1 METFFVVIKN
11 QYKDSIELLRLSAE
25 IEKLDTIEKA
35 AIMMGTPSNLKLMQE
50 AGYFSDP
57 KETGATPNDLV
68 VGLVVPKGTKDVAL
82 EQAKKILTTE
92 TKSKSRSG
100 ELAPKTISQGIK
112 VIEEAGEGK
121 ANIAVISVPGP
132 YASAE
137 TLKALKNGMHVFLFS
152 DNVPLEDEIE
162 LKSYASSKNLLLMG
176 PDCGTSVLDGVP
188 FSFANKIRRGRI
200 GLVGAAG
207 TGLQQVSSLI
217 DQHGEGISQMIG
229 VGGHDLG
236 EKVGGL
242 MMLQGIE
249 RLNQDPNTKV
259 IVLVSKAPSPVIANK
274 VFEKIR
280 QVSKPVV
287 VCFLGYDG
295 NVETKAYIATT
306 LSDAALYSTQLAQGI
321 KPSSTFRETWDSK
334 NFQQKG
340 GHIEGL
346 FSGGTFAREANLL
359 LTHITKQG
367 NNLSFNVT
375 DLGDSQFTVGKP
387 HPMIDP
393 STRKQWIVRAGKDKN
408 VSVILFDVVLGY
420 GSHEDPAG
428 ALIPSIKE
436 AMRIAE
442 SENRKLTFVGFVCG
456 TAEDP
461 QGLHAQEQKL
471 KDIGVLLCYNNAEAT
486 YTAARIVGNCLKEN
500 PREPQRVVPSGSS
513 SDQPLMFGGLR
524 GVSIG
529 LKGFLDPMLEHGA
542 KIIHLDWKPPS
553 DGDRES
559 GWVMAKLSS
568 DQDGI
573 GKIID
578 EANEIG
584 IQRLSEAQPMLL
596 DVQPARDVLPNFGN
610 EKKILH
616 AGAPLPWNRMCGP
629 MQGAICG
636 AILYEG
642 WAKSEKEA
650 FALAASGE
658 IIFDACHHYSA
669 VGPMSGIISPSMPV
683 SVVRNS
689 KGGNT
694 SHSNLNEGLGKA
706 LRFGAY
712 DSTVL
717 KRLDWIRDTLGPAMS
732 KALKQSGPIDLK
744 SLTAQ
749 ALSMGD
755 EVHNRNI
762 AATCLFARILAPY
775 LPIDV
780 LQFFQKND
788 HFYLNFSM
796 ACAKSILDSAHNIE
810 NSTIVTAMARNGVE
824 FAIRMSGTG
833 GEWFRQPAPVI
844 NGLYFPGYSES
855 DANPDLGDSA
865 ITETVGLGGFSMAAS
880 PAIVKFVGGS
890 ASDSFSYTE
899 EMHTITLSK
908 NSTWGI
914 PSMDFK
920 GTPLGIDARK
930 VIDTNSR
937 PVVNTGIAS
946 KLAGVGQIGAGIT
959 RGPTGCF
966 SDALNFLYSRNFQ
979 KRNFSTTT
987 LKLSKTTFGSF
998 AKKGFKMAKFFK

>member
-25 IEKLDTIEKA
+25 IEKLDNIEKA

-57 KETGATPNDLV
+57 KDTGASANDLV
-68 VGLVVPKGTKDVAL
+68 VGLVVPKGSKDSAL
-82 EQAKKILTTE
+82 EQAKKILTAE

-100 ELAPKTISQGIK
+100 EKPVPKTIEQGIK
-112 VIEEAGEGK
+112 EIEETEGGK
-121 ANIAVISVPGP
+121 ANIAIISVPGP

-137 TLKALKNGMHVFLFS
+137 TMKALKKGLHVFLFS

-162 LKSYASSKNLLLMG
+162 LKNYASSKNLLLMG

-188 FSFANKIRRGRI
+188 FSFANKIRRGSI

-217 DQHGEGISQMIG
+217 DQHGVGISQMIG

-249 RLNQDPNTKV
+249 RLNQDINTKV

-274 VFEKIR
+274 IFEKIKT
-280 QVSKPVV
+280 VSKPVV
-287 VCFLGYDG
+287 ICFLGDQQHPQT
-295 NVETKAYIATT
+295 NAYIATT
-306 LSDAALYSTQLAQGI
+306 LSDAALYASQLAQGI
-321 KPSSTFRETWDSK
+321 KPSSCYRDTWDSK
-334 NFQQKG
+334 AFQASN

-346 FSGGTFAREANLL
+346 FSGGTFAKEASLL
-359 LTHITKQG
+359 LSFIAKQG
-367 NNLSFNVT
+367 AKFSSRVT

-393 STRKQWIVRAGKDKN
+393 STRKQWIVNAGKDKN
-408 VSVILFDVVLGY
+408 VTVILFDVVLGY

-428 ALIPSIKE
+428 ALAPAIQE
-436 AMRIAE
+436 AMRIAK
-442 SENRKLTFVGFVCG
+442 SEGRKLTFVGHVCG
-456 TAEDP
+456 TAQDP
-461 QGLHAQEQKL
+461 QNLHAQEQKL
-471 KDIGVLLCYNNAEAT
+471 RDIGVLLTYNNAEAVF
-486 YTAARIVGNCLKEN
+486 TAARVVGNCLKET
-500 PREPQRVVPSGSS
+500 PTEPKRGELSGSS
-513 SDQPLMFGGLR
+513 SEQPLMFGGLR

-529 LKGFLDPMLEHGA
+529 LKGFLQPMLDNGA
-542 KIIHLDWKPPS
+542 KVVHLDWKPPS
-553 DGDRES
+553 EGDRES
-559 GWVMAKLSS
+559 GWVMAKLYS
-568 DQDGI
+568 DEDGF

-578 EANEIG
+578 QANAIG
-584 IQRLSEAQPMLL
+584 VERLSEAQPMLL
-596 DVQPARDVLPNFGN
+596 DVQSARDVLPNFGN
-610 EKKILH
+610 ERRILH
-616 AGAPLPWNRMCGP
+616 AGAPLPWERMCGP
-629 MQGAICG
+629 MQGSIVG
-636 AILYEG
+636 GILFEG
-642 WAKSEKEA
+642 WAKNETEA
-650 FALAASGE
+650 FKLAQSGE
-658 IIFDACHHYSA
+658 IKFDSCHHYSA
-669 VGPMSGIISPSMPV
+669 VGPMAGIITPSMPV
-683 SVVRNS
+683 CVVRNS

-694 SHSNLNEGLGKA
+694 SYSNLNEGLGKA

-712 DSTVL
+712 DNTVIQ
-717 KRLDWIRDTLGPAMS
+717 RLNWMKDSLGPSLS
-732 KALKQSGPIDLK
+732 KALKQTGPIDLK
-744 SLTAQ
+744 SITAQ

-762 AATCLFARILAPY
+762 AATCLFARLMAPY

-780 LQFFQKND
+780 LQFLQKND

-796 ACAKSILDSAHNIE
+796 ACAKAILDSAHNIE

-844 NGLYFPGYSES
+844 DGLYFPGYSVQ

-865 ITETVGLGGFSMAAS
+865 ITETCGLGGFSMAAS

-920 GTPLGIDARK
+920 GSPLGIDARR
-930 VIDTNSR
+930 VIDNNVR

-946 KLAGVGQIGAGIT
+946 KLAGIGQIGAGIT
-959 RGPTGCF
+959 RAPTACF
-966 SDALNFLYSRNFQ
+966 SDALNFLYKKNFQSRNY
-979 KRNFSTTT
+979 STST
-987 LKLSKTTFGSF
+987 LKISQKSFSKF
-998 AKKGFKMAKFFK
+998 AIKGMKFFK